1 MTTEI
6 DELEQREQIY
16 GKSAYTQ
23 GVYPYG
29 YQDPS
34 GVFPRASYFYQSSI
48 NLASRGAQRNDL
60 ATNGGIPTLT
70 QKRNYSLSSEIPE
83 EVAQSQL
90 DRGEGRSRYPY
101 NQVWETAGG
110 HIIELDDTRQNERIL
125 IKHSTGAGIEIKPD
139 GTVFISSVNDVHLS
153 TKNDLH
159 AVVEGN
165 ANWTY
170 NGDLNVKVAGDYN
183 LEAGNYIR
191 SIASDELVDIGGA
204 NRINVGLNQATLVK
218 GHQSNTISE
227 SQVDTVLGGYT
238 AAIKG
243 NYQLNT
249 DGEMGIHASGSQRI
263 TSQVRQN
270 MTSPDTNIH
279 ATNLSVFGDQGTFGG
294 ENIVGYLYNLHLGHT
309 LWCGDGERGS
319 GTINVD
325 TIRAEYGRINYVSA
339 EDIIVDELIE
349 TVDFTYTGAA
359 VGPVI
364 YADVVGDVDGTAASA
379 LAANVA
385 AGPGGGGASLSV
397 DNTTSTHNDPQTEP
411 LDDDIKATA
420 IPNAAMAS
428 SYQQSAYGIQKVK
441 VDEGGELK
449 RMINRAADTGGVTNK
464 QLTSG
469 EVRSKLRDNN
479 NLNNTDFTATQV
491 AEGKLNPA
499 YSSPNP
505 GKIGRI
511 AGKDPTTTENSNII
525 GPEGPASGQPS
536 GPR

>member
-6 DELEQREQIY
+6 DELEQREQIF

-23 GVYPYG
+23 GVYPTG
-29 YQDPS
+29 FQDPS
-34 GVFPRASYFYQSSI
+34 GVFPRAAYFYQSSL
-48 NLASRGAQRNDL
+48 NLSSRGAQRNDL

-83 EVAQSQL
+83 EVAQSEL
-90 DRGEGRSRYPY
+90 DRGQGRSQFPY
-101 NQVWETAGG
+101 SQVWETAGG
-110 HIIELDDTRQNERIL
+110 HIIELDDTKQNERIL
-125 IKHSTGAGIEIKPD
+125 IKHATGAGIEIKPD

-170 NGDLNVKVAGDYN
+170 NGDLSVKVAGDYN
-183 LEAGNYIR
+183 LEAGNYTR
-191 SIASDELVDIGGA
+191 VIASDELVDIGGA
-204 NRINVGLNQATLVK
+204 NRTTVGLNQATTVK
-218 GHQSNTISE
+218 GHQSNTISQ

-249 DGEMGIHASGSQRI
+249 DGEMGIFASGSQRI

-309 LWCGDGERGS
+309 LWAGDGEGGA

-325 TIRAEYGRINYVSA
+325 TIRAVRI
-339 EDIIVDELIE
+339 
-349 TVDFTYTGAA
+349 
-359 VGPVI
+359 
-364 YADVVGDVDGTAASA
+364 DVDGDITATNSMTAPTFHGDLTGRA
-379 LAANVA
+379 DEAIVADQA
-385 AGPGGGGASLSV
+385 AGAIAAGTAGGLGSGSASYGWNNV
-397 DNTTSTHNDPQTEP
+397 NQAINTTP

-428 SYQQSAYGIQKVK
+428 SYQKSAYGIQTVK
-441 VDEGGELK
+441 VDEGGELS
-449 RMINRAADTGGVTNK
+449 RMINRATDTGGVTNK
-464 QLTSG
+464 QLTTG

-491 AEGKLNPA
+491 AEGKLNPS

-505 GKIGRI
+505 PKIGRV
-511 AGKDPTTTENSNII
+511 AANSPTPTENNNIV
-525 GPEGPASGQPS
+525 GPA
-536 GPR
+536 GPGGNGGV

>member
-6 DELEQREQIY
+6 DELEQREQIF

-23 GVYPYG
+23 GVYPTG
-29 YQDPS
+29 FQDPS
-34 GVFPRASYFYQSSI
+34 GVFPRAAYFYQSSL
-48 NLASRGAQRNDL
+48 NLSSRGAQRNDL

-83 EVAQSQL
+83 EVAQSEL
-90 DRGEGRSRYPY
+90 DRGQGRSQFPY
-101 NQVWETAGG
+101 SQVWETAGG
-110 HIIELDDTRQNERIL
+110 HTIELDDTKQNERIL

-170 NGDLNVKVAGDYN
+170 NGDLSVKVAGDYN

-191 SIASDELVDIGGA
+191 SIASDELADIGGA
-204 NRINVGLNQATLVK
+204 NRTTVGLNQSTTVK
-218 GHQSNTISE
+218 GHQSNTVSE

-249 DGEMGIHASGSQRI
+249 DGEMGIFASGSQRI

-309 LWCGDGERGS
+309 LWAGDGEGGA

-325 TIRAEYGRINYVSA
+325 TIRAVRIDV
-339 EDIIVDELIE
+339 EGDI
-349 TVDFTYTGAA
+349 TATNSMTAPTFHGDFIGDLQGVAAGAL
-359 VGPVI
+359 
-364 YADVVGDVDGTAASA
+364 S
-379 LAANVA
+379 ANVA
-385 AGPGGGGASLSV
+385 VAIPSSPGHSTDITNNAI
-397 DNTTSTHNDPQTEP
+397 DTTP
-411 LDDDIKATA
+411 LDDDTKATA
-420 IPNAAMAS
+420 IPNAAMAT

-441 VDEGGELK
+441 VDDGGELK
-449 RMINRAADTGGVTNK
+449 RMINRFTDTGGVTNK
-464 QLTSG
+464 QLTTG

-479 NLNNTDFTATQV
+479 NLNNTNFTATQV
-491 AEGKLNPA
+491 AEGKLNPS

-505 GKIGRI
+505 PKIGRI
-511 AGKDPTTTENSNII
+511 ADKAPTTTENSNIV
-525 GPEGPASGQPS
+525 GPQGPASGQPS

>member
-6 DELEQREQIY
+6 DELEQREQIF

-23 GVYPYG
+23 GVYPTG
-29 YQDPS
+29 FQDPA

-48 NLASRGAQRNDL
+48 NLASRGGQRNDL

-125 IKHSTGAGIEIKPD
+125 IKHATGAGIEIKPD

-170 NGDLNVKVAGDYN
+170 NGDLNVRVAGDYN

-191 SIASDELVDIGGA
+191 SIASDELADIGGA
-204 NRINVGLNQATLVK
+204 NRITVGLNQSTTVK
-218 GHQSNTISE
+218 GHQSNTVSE

-243 NYQLNT
+243 NYQLNA
-249 DGEMGIHASGSQRI
+249 DGEMGIFASGSQRI

-309 LWCGDGERGS
+309 LWAGDGEGGA

-325 TIRAEYGRINYVSA
+325 TIRAVRIDV
-339 EDIIVDELIE
+339 EGDITATNSMTAPTFIGDLNGTAKQSNI
-349 TVDFTYTGAA
+349 TAA
-359 VGPVI
+359 QN
-364 YADVVGDVDGTAASA
+364 YADPDVGGGTAGSA
-379 LAANVA
+379 YSYTENAI
-385 AGPGGGGASLSV
+385 
-397 DNTTSTHNDPQTEP
+397 DTTP
-411 LDDDIKATA
+411 LNDDIKATA
-420 IPNAAMAS
+420 VPNAAMAT

-441 VDEGGELK
+441 VDDGGELK
-449 RMINRAADTGGVTNK
+449 RMINRFTDTGGVTNK
-464 QLTSG
+464 QLTTG

-491 AEGKLNPA
+491 AEGKLNPS

-505 GKIGRI
+505 PKIGRI
-511 AGKDPTTTENSNII
+511 ADKAPTTTENSNIV
-525 GPEGPASGQPS
+525 GPQGPASGQPS

>member
-16 GKSAYTQ
+16 GKAAYTQ
-23 GVYPYG
+23 GVYSTG
-29 YQDPS
+29 FQDPS
-34 GVFPRASYFYQSSI
+34 GIFPRASYFYQSSI

-60 ATNGGIPTLT
+60 STNGGIPTLT

-83 EVAQSQL
+83 EVAESEL
-90 DRGEGRSRYPY
+90 DRGKGRSRYPY

-110 HIIELDDTRQNERIL
+110 HVIELDDTRQNERIL
-125 IKHSTGAGIEIKPD
+125 IKHATGAGIEIKPD

-170 NGDLNVKVAGDYN
+170 NGDLNVRVSGDYN
-183 LEAGNYIR
+183 LEAGNYTR
-191 SIASDELVDIGGA
+191 VIASDELVDIGGA
-204 NRINVGLNQATLVK
+204 NRTTVGLNQATTVK
-218 GHQSNTISE
+218 GHQSNTVSE

-249 DGEMGIHASGSQRI
+249 DGEMGIFASGSQRI
-263 TSQVRQN
+263 TSEVRQN

-309 LWCGDGERGS
+309 LWAGDGEGGA

-325 TIRAEYGRINYVSA
+325 TIRAVRVEVDGDINVTNSVTAPTFHGDLDGVANEARQSRHQLYGDPAAGGGVGSP
-339 EDIIVDELIE
+339 
-349 TVDFTYTGAA
+349 GAA
-359 VGPVI
+359 ITNNAINTDVL
-364 YADVVGDVDGTAASA
+364 ADDT
-379 LAANVA
+379 
-385 AGPGGGGASLSV
+385 
-397 DNTTSTHNDPQTEP
+397 
-411 LDDDIKATA
+411 KATA
-420 IPNAAMAS
+420 VPNAAMAS

-441 VDEGGELK
+441 VDDGGELK
-449 RMINRAADTGGVTNK
+449 RMIDRSTDTGGVTNK
-464 QLTSG
+464 QLTTS

-491 AEGKLNPA
+491 AEGKLNPS

-505 GKIGRI
+505 PKIGRI
-511 AGKDPTTTENSNII
+511 ADKAPTITENNNIV
-525 GPEGPASGQPS
+525 GPEGPASG
-536 GPR
+536 PR

>member
-6 DELEQREQIY
+6 DELEQREQIF

-23 GVYPYG
+23 GVYPTG
-29 YQDPS
+29 FQDPA
-34 GVFPRASYFYQSSI
+34 GVFPRAAYFYQSSL
-48 NLASRGAQRNDL
+48 NLSSRGAQRNDL

-83 EVAQSQL
+83 EVAQSEL
-90 DRGEGRSRYPY
+90 DRGQGRSQFPY
-101 NQVWETAGG
+101 SQVWETAGG
-110 HIIELDDTRQNERIL
+110 HIIELDDTKQNERIL
-125 IKHSTGAGIEIKPD
+125 IKHATGAGIEIKPD

-170 NGDLNVKVAGDYN
+170 NGDLSVKVAGDYN
-183 LEAGNYIR
+183 LEAGNYTR
-191 SIASDELVDIGGA
+191 VIASDELVDIGGA
-204 NRINVGLNQATLVK
+204 NRTTVGLNQATTVK
-218 GHQSNTISE
+218 GHQSNTISQ

-249 DGEMGIHASGSQRI
+249 DGEMGIFASGAQRI

-309 LWCGDGERGS
+309 LWLGDGEGGA

-325 TIRAEYGRINYVSA
+325 TIRAVRIDV
-339 EDIIVDELIE
+339 EGDITATNSI
-349 TVDFTYTGAA
+349 TAPTFH
-359 VGPVI
+359 
-364 YADVVGDVDGTAASA
+364 GDLDGTAERALSSNEAGLHNASS
-379 LAANVA
+379 
-385 AGPGGGGASLSV
+385 GGFIPHPGSSFGY
-397 DNTTSTHNDPQTEP
+397 TTTIQDINTEP
-411 LDDDIKATA
+411 LPDDIKATA

-428 SYQQSAYGIQKVK
+428 SYQKSAYGIQTVK
-441 VDEGGELK
+441 VDEGGELS
-449 RMINRAADTGGVTNK
+449 RMINRATDTGGVTNK

-491 AEGKLNPA
+491 AEGKLNPS

-505 GKIGRI
+505 PKIGRV
-511 AGKDPTTTENSNII
+511 ANNKPTPTENNNIV
-525 GPEGPASGQPS
+525 GPA
-536 GPR
+536 GPGGNGGV